1 MCIII
6 ASYLIIP
13 VAQITIELVI
23 KHYLLYSYSFNIIVK
38 MENEKIEARIISN
51 EQYEIFFVF

>member
-23 KHYLLYSYSFNIIVK
+23 KHYLYSYSFNIVVK

-51 EQYEIFFVF
+51 EQY